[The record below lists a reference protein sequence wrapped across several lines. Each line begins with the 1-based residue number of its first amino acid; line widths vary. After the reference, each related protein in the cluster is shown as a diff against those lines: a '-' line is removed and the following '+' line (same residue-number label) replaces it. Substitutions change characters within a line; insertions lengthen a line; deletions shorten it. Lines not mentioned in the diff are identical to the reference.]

1 MKINF
6 GKYSGKEITC
16 IINDTNYKEWL
27 LKQSFFKEKYP
38 EIYNAVINYKEIEE
52 IEEIK
57 ENKNININ
65 FFELVEKSLNNDIL
79 EKISEYLVY
88 KQDKIVYSDSMVA
101 DTSNSVWNY
110 MSFCWTG
117 LKYANTEL
125 LMRSFRHKRNIYA
138 ALVDDTIINMEG
150 IKLSKNNCRDWL
162 KKQEYIEN
170 MLGYNFFI
178 TNENGTNAE
187 SCYDW
192 LIRNHYEDLV
202 DEVSFMDSWK
212 IKFGKYKDKLSFKDI
227 YELKDYKQYSHYQS
241 ENCKTTLYKP
251 TSNNRLLIFNDKSE
265 EPFWK
270 VLKYIEWFVKNC
282 TDKYDLLGMY
292 FYAKDKLKDAKF
304 NRRTFYN

>member
-138 ALVDDTIINMEG
+138 ALVDDTIIN
-150 IKLSKNNCRDWL
+150 
-162 KKQEYIEN
+162 
-170 MLGYNFFI
+170 
-178 TNENGTNAE
+178 ENGTNAE